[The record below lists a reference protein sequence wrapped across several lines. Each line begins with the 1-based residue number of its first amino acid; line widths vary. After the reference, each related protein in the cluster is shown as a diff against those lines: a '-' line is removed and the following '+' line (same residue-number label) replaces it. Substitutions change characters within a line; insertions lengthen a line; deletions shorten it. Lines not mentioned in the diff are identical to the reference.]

1 MWKAVV
7 AVLIWVVPLAP
18 QPLPES
24 PYVSCIDGH
33 IVKNLADCPPL
44 RRGGGGGNG
53 SGGVPLGGG
62 GGNSGLLGLGIG
74 GIL

>member
-33 IVKNLADCPPL
+33 LVKTLADCPPMPK
-44 RRGGGGGNG
+44 RGGNTAPP
-53 SGGVPLGGG
+53 PLGGG
-62 GGNSGLLGLGIG
+62 GGHSGLLGLGIG